1 MQTNKNKKQ
10 SFFVKNIYYFVL
22 GFILVAAIGVTL
34 ALVLSGND
42 GIIDTIDTGDVVEK
56 PDSSITKPDTEK
68 PEDKPANPDDSK
80 PTVKVSFVMPVDG
93 ATIINDYTAA
103 SVSFN
108 KTLGIYTGHLAIDFS
123 AAAGSKVKAVY
134 AGTVESV
141 TTSYLTGT
149 TVTVLHDNGI
159 KTVYNSIEADE
170 SVKTGL
176 KVAQGQ
182 VLGTISDNNKQE
194 CKDGPHLHFEV
205 YENGKK
211 ISPYKYLS
219 VSEK

>member
-1 MQTNKNKKQ
+1 MQTNKKQ

-56 PDSSITKPDTEK
+56 PDSSVTKPD
-68 PEDKPANPDDSK
+68 PIDKPDDKPNPDDSK
-80 PTVKVSFVMPVDG
+80 PTVKVSFVMPVDN

-176 KVAQGQ
+176 KVTQGQ

-194 CKDGPHLHFEV
+194 YKDGPHLHFEV

>member
-56 PDSSITKPDTEK
+56 PDSSITKPDPIDT
-68 PEDKPANPDDSK
+68 PDDKPNPDDSK
-80 PTVKVSFVMPVDG
+80 PTVKVSFVMPVDN
-93 ATIINDYTAA
+93 ANIINDYTAA

-176 KVAQGQ
+176 KVTQGQ

-194 CKDGPHLHFEV
+194 YKDGPHLHFEV